1 MGLDKLQK
9 KNAFLSDAVEVWKEL
24 ERIFEEELELSL
36 SQLHIFKKRYEQALT
51 PYHFVAYILDVTK
64 TKFKL
69 TGAEKDQ
76 ALNTVQEMY
85 ENSGLLPLI
94 IKLQA
99 KMEPFAAVMFSEEVI
114 CNVSALQWWVSQKN
128 IPDIEKLLPIL
139 KQFLCAVSSSAS
151 VERVFSTFGLVHSK
165 LRNKLGVEKAG
176 KLVFLYKFYNENQC

>member
-24 ERIFEEELELSL
+24 DRIFLEELELPL
-36 SQLHIFKKRYEQALT
+36 TQIQIFQNRYKQALT
-51 PYHFVAYILDVTK
+51 PYHFVAYILDITK

-69 TGAEKDQ
+69 TSAEKDS
-76 ALNTVQEMY
+76 ALNIIQEMY

-94 IKLQA
+94 IKLEA
-99 KMEPFAAVMFSEEVI
+99 KIEPFPEVMFSEEVLS
-114 CNVSALQWWVSQKN
+114 NVSALQWWVSQQN
-128 IPDIEKLLPIL
+128 IPDVAKLLHIL

-151 VERVFSTFGLVHSK
+151 VERVFSTFGLVHSN

-176 KLVFLYKFYNENQC
+176 KLVFLYKYYNES